1 MKYITPF
8 GSKSL
13 LFDDA
18 LKQTHLLIAGAT
30 GSGKSVIVNN
40 LIYTGLFKSPAQIQ
54 FVLIDPKR
62 VELIRYKNI
71 PHTLVYASEHNDII
85 NALQYAMNIC
95 DCRYKEMQSQGMR
108 KYTGSHIYVIIDEYA
123 DLITT
128 NKKQVEPLIRRLCQ
142 VGRAAGI
149 HCIICTQSP
158 IKEIINTTV
167 KCNIDSRFG
176 LRTRSAQDSRNI
188 IGKSGLETLPKYGK
202 AYYMTPDTEQLYN
215 INMIND
221 YELDRR
227 VKWWTSQNTF
237 IGRWKARKQAGL

>member
-1 MKYITPF
+1 MKYVNP
-8 GSKSL
+8 GGKKSL
-13 LFDDA
+13 LFEDA
-18 LKQTHLLIAGAT
+18 LKQYHLLIAGAT

-62 VELIRYKNI
+62 VELVRYKDI
-71 PHTLVYASEHNDII
+71 PHTLVYASEHADII
-85 NALQYAMNIC
+85 NALQYAMQIC
-95 DCRYKEMQSQGMR
+95 DSRYKEMQKYSLR
-108 KYTGSHIYVIIDEYA
+108 KYNGSHIYVIIDEYA

-128 NKKQVEPLIRRLCQ
+128 NKKQIEPLIRRLCQ
-142 VGRAAGI
+142 VGRAANI

-158 IKEIINTTV
+158 IREIINTTV

-188 IGKSGLETLPKYGK
+188 IGKSGLETLPKYGQ

-215 INMIND
+215 INMIDD
-221 YELDRR
+221 YELDKR
-227 VKWWTSQNTF
+227 VKWWTNQKTF
-237 IGRWKARKQAGL
+237 IGRWKTGRLAGL